1 MKPMP
6 RRLYAIAAIVLAA
19 VIFVALNIAAD
30 ATFTTEKLDLTDTG
44 RYTLA
49 QGTRN
54 ILANLN
60 EPITLKFFY
69 SKKTAADYAQINSY
83 AGRVRDLL
91 NQYAALAHGKIVL
104 EEIDPEPFT
113 AAEDQATANG
123 LSGAPTESGD
133 LVYFGLVG
141 TNTIDGKETIAFFSQ
156 DREPFL
162 EYDLSSLVY
171 HLSTPKKPKLG
182 IVSSLP
188 LQFGPGGIAA
198 AMQGRA
204 QPFVIYQELNR
215 IYTTQMLEPNFTSVP
230 GDVDVLMI
238 AHPGPLNDRQLYA
251 IDQFVLRGGRA
262 LVFVDPMSEISN
274 QGGGAFNQQMG
285 GPTSSD
291 LPKLFKAWGIAYD
304 AGKVLADAD
313 LAQSVQTSADPRNPI
328 ARYPIWIHLGADRFD
343 HSDQVTASLQSL
355 NLASVGA
362 LTPLKNA
369 STNFAPL
376 VTSSKNASLL
386 DATQVRVNPQPQ
398 ELMAQIVPSDRPF
411 TIAARISGHAD
422 SAFPKGAPS
431 AAPPPSPANPQSKP
445 PAPAKPEPKGLTS
458 GSINVVVMADSD
470 IFDAPFWVRIENLY
484 GKRLAAPFADNAAF
498 VLNSVENLM
507 GSGDLISLR
516 TRATNDRPF
525 TRVKALQAKA
535 QAQFQQQAQALQAH
549 LTETQERLRTL
560 QQGGGQTSGPVTLT
574 PAQQAEV
581 ERFKREL
588 VQTRTALRDVQHN
601 LRKSIDEL
609 GTRLTFI
616 NIALV
621 PLLVALFAIGLAI
634 LRRRRRA
641 RAVAF

>member
-1 MKPMP
+1 MRPLP
-6 RRLYAIAAIVLAA
+6 RRLYALAAIVLAA

-30 ATFTTEKLDLTDTG
+30 ATFTTERLDLTDTG

-49 QGTRN
+49 QGTKN
-54 ILANLN
+54 ILANLD
-60 EPITLKFFY
+60 EPITLKFFF
-69 SKKTAADYAQINSY
+69 SKKVAADYAQITAY

-91 NQYAALAHGKIVL
+91 NEYAARSHGKIVL

-123 LSGAPTESGD
+123 LSGAPTETGD

-141 TNTIDGKETIAFFSQ
+141 TNSIDGKEAIPFFAQ

-171 HLSTPKKPKLG
+171 RLSTPKKPKLA

-188 LQFGPGGIAA
+188 LEMGAGGIQA

-204 QPFVIYQELNR
+204 QPFMIYQELNR
-215 IYTTQMLEPNFTSVP
+215 TYATQMLAPNFDSIP

-238 AHPGPLNDRQLYA
+238 VHPGPLNDRQLYA

-262 LVFVDPMSEISN
+262 LVLVDPVSELSN
-274 QGGGAFNQQMG
+274 AGGGFNAQMG

-304 AGKVLADAD
+304 AGKVVGDRD
-313 LAQSVQTSADPRNPI
+313 LAQAVQTSADPRNPV
-328 ARYPIWIHLGADRFD
+328 ARYPIWLHIGADQFD
-343 HSDQVTASLQSL
+343 HNDQVTASLQSL

-362 LTPLKNA
+362 LSPLKGASTTFTPLVK
-369 STNFAPL
+369 
-376 VTSSKNASLL
+376 SSGNASLL
-386 DATQVRVNPQPQ
+386 DAMQIRVNPQPQ
-398 ELMAQIVPSDRPF
+398 ELMAQIVPTGQPF
-411 TIAARISGHAD
+411 TIAARISGRMN

-431 AAPPPSPANPQSKP
+431 AAPPPANPAAPNKP
-445 PAPAKPEPKGLTS
+445 PAPSKPQPKGVSS
-458 GSINVVVMADSD
+458 GSINVIVLADSD
-470 IFDAPFWVRIENLY
+470 IFDDRFWVRVETLY

-498 VLNSVENLM
+498 VLNAVENLM

-525 TRVKALQAKA
+525 TRVKKLQADA
-535 QAQFQQQAQALQAH
+535 QAKFQQQAQALQAH

-560 QQGGGQTSGPVTLT
+560 QQGSGQTSGPATLS
-574 PAQQAEV
+574 PAQQAEI
-581 ERFKREL
+581 EQFKREL

-601 LRKSIDEL
+601 LRRSIDEL
-609 GTRLTFI
+609 GTRLIFV

-621 PLLVALFAIGLAI
+621 PLLVAIFAIGLAI

>member
-1 MKPMP
+1 MKPLP
-6 RRLYAIAAIVLAA
+6 RRLYAIAAIVLAT

-198 AMQGRA
+198 AMQGHA
-204 QPFVIYQELNR
+204 QPFMIYQELNR
-215 IYTTQMLEPNFTSVP
+215 TYTTLMLEPNFTAIP

-262 LVFVDPMSEISN
+262 LVLVDPMSEISN
-274 QGGGAFNQQMG
+274 PGGGFNQQMG

-291 LPKLFKAWGIAYD
+291 LPKLFKAWGIGYD

-362 LTPLKNA
+362 LAPLKNA

-398 ELMAQIVPSDRPF
+398 ELMAQIVPSNRPF
-411 TIAARISGHAD
+411 TIAARISGHAN

-431 AAPPPSPANPQSKP
+431 TAPPPNPANPQSKQ
-445 PAPAKPEPKGLTS
+445 PAPVKPEPKGLSS
-458 GSINVVVMADSD
+458 GSINVIVLADSD
-470 IFDAPFWVRIENLY
+470 IFDDRFWVRIENLY

-560 QQGGGQTSGPVTLT
+560 QQGGGQTSGPATLT
-574 PAQQAEV
+574 PAQQAEI

-609 GTRLTFI
+609 GTRLAFV